1 MIKGLRWR
9 YWLGW
14 GLPVIVLAGGVI
26 IFVLLVATRPQP
38 VEREPAEPHWVVTT
52 TTAEPAA
59 HKPLLRIYGYV
70 VSPSAVT
77 VKSAVEADV
86 KDVPARDG
94 SLIKRD
100 GLLVELDDGELR
112 DVLRQ
117 RQAELDELEADL
129 RQERRAVAADGDD
142 LSAEK
147 KLLEIDKRRVSRLER
162 LVDDE
167 AASPSE
173 LDDAQEAK
181 ERRRQAVTRAQ
192 QAVDD
197 GEARIQAAEARRDA
211 AEAARDQ
218 ARRDVE
224 RSSIKS
230 PFRGRISGVEVA
242 AGDRV
247 TPGSS
252 LVEIYDTGDLE
263 VQARIPSPRL
273 GSLQRALAGGVEVA
287 GRAHIDGVTKRVELD
302 RFAGRSPRDQ
312 GGVEALFALEGRHDD
327 VALDRFAT
335 IELELPVEPQ
345 SLVLPYEALYDMD
358 RIFVVGEDDRLR
370 EVEVQRLGEANL
382 AGSPEGRQRG
392 ALVRVPQLEPGA
404 EIVTTQIPQAT
415 DGLRVR
421 VREER

>member
-1 MIKGLRWR
+1 M
-9 YWLGW
+9 
-14 GLPVIVLAGGVI
+14 
-26 IFVLLVATRPQP
+26 
-38 VEREPAEPHWVVTT
+38 
-52 TTAEPAA
+52 
-59 HKPLLRIYGYV
+59 
-70 VSPSAVT
+70 
-77 VKSAVEADV
+77 
-86 KDVPARDG
+86 
-94 SLIKRD
+94 
-100 GLLVELDDGELR
+100 
-112 DVLRQ
+112 
-117 RQAELDELEADL
+117 
-129 RQERRAVAADGDD
+129 
-142 LSAEK
+142 
-147 KLLEIDKRRVSRLER
+147 
-162 LVDDE
+162 VDDE

-287 GRAHIDGVTKRVELD
+287 GRAYIDGVTKQVELD

-370 EVEVQRLGEANL
+370 EVEVQRLGEAKL

-421 VREER
+421 VREEH